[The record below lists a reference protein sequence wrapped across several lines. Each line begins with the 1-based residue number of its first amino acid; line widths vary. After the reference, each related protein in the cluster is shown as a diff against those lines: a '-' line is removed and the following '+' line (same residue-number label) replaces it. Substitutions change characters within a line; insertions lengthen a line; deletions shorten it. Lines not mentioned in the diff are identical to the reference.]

1 MLLDHSAE
9 WRSADELSA
18 EAAQPAPLEAA
29 GAGI

>member
-18 EAAQPAPLEAA
+18 EAARSAPLEAA
-29 GAGI
+29 SARI